1 MGIISVLFKW
11 ITDKYRRRSVFN
23 FVNLKLV
30 FAADIQFIEIGLIKK
45 VLDLFNG
52 ISFNRLD
59 ELADVVNLDSAV
71 GGNNHGPGKGFDLN
85 GYFLGNPCIC
95 ILPVSEIKNPALVLP
110 FRLVFQI
117 QPQIVQIAG
126 IVEKGGFLEEQ
137 GLFLRLIQV
146 KRRDYIFN
154 RVDDLRVGRI
164 EDELFHG
171 LVSQFD
177 NPLAALP
184 KVVDR
189 MFFVVMVEL

>member
-1 MGIISVLFKW
+1 M
-11 ITDKYRRRSVFN
+11 
-23 FVNLKLV
+23 
-30 FAADIQFIEIGLIKK
+30 
-45 VLDLFNG
+45 
-52 ISFNRLD
+52 
-59 ELADVVNLDSAV
+59 
-71 GGNNHGPGKGFDLN
+71 
-85 GYFLGNPCIC
+85 
-95 ILPVSEIKNPALVLP
+95 
-110 FRLVFQI
+110 
-117 QPQIVQIAG
+117 
-126 IVEKGGFLEEQ
+126 EKGGFLEEQ
-137 GLFLRLIQV
+137 GVFLRLIQV